1 MLAINSTNLKHYDQ
15 VFVVP
20 VAIQTSTA
28 TTTAL
33 LEVPSSLHHHPVVHQ
48 ASPIPPSFAVHP
60 RMGPLHSLAAP
71 ADRAMRWMTVTAVTP
86 AVVSTS
92 TMV

>member
-15 VFVVP
+15 VFVVL

-28 TTTAL
+28 PVL
-33 LEVPSSLHHHPVVHQ
+33 LEVPSSLHHLPVVHQ
-48 ASPIPPSFAVHP
+48 ASPIPPSFVVHL
-60 RMGPLHSLAAP
+60 RMVPLHSLEAP